1 MLYQGF
7 VLVFYIEA
15 SSSYFILRLW
25 PRITLFIIL
34 AFIGEFFAST
44 SCLTDFPCHIF
55 IVLYSGFVH
64 YFYLLH

>member
-7 VLVFYIEA
+7 VLVFFFFFYIEA

-44 SCLTDFPCHIF
+44 
-55 IVLYSGFVH
+55 
-64 YFYLLH
+64 

>member
-25 PRITLFIIL
+25 PRITLFSIL
-34 AFIGEFFAST
+34 AFIGGFFAST
-44 SCLTDFPCHIF
+44 
-55 IVLYSGFVH
+55 
-64 YFYLLH
+64 